1 MYSILTINS
10 IAEKGLEN
18 FRKDNI
24 PYYADA
30 KDYDAIILRSKDIHE
45 MEQPES
51 LLAVARAGAGY
62 NNIPVDKMSEK
73 GIVVFNTPG
82 ANANAVKELTIGG
95 LILASRKIAEG
106 IIWAKD
112 LKGDVASQVEDGKK
126 AFVGPE
132 LIGKTLGVI
141 GLGAIGAMVANTA
154 IELGMDVLGYDPF
167 IDIDAAWHLSAA
179 IGHETDLKTLVA
191 KSDYISIHVPVND
204 STTGMINADF
214 LAGAKDGVRIVNFA
228 RGELVNEDD
237 LIAALECG
245 KVAAYVSD
253 FPSEKLLAA
262 KNTTM
267 VPHLGASTP
276 ESEENCAIMA
286 AKQLVAYL
294 KYGNIVNSVNFPN
307 TVMPYTGKTRIAIV
321 NNNVPSMI
329 SKITTT
335 FADEGINI
343 DNMVNR
349 SRGDLAYTLIDVDS
363 FGDNGED
370 LLKALRAV
378 DGIVRVRLVQK
389 A

>member
-18 FRKDNI
+18 FRKDDI
-24 PYYADA
+24 PYSADA

-179 IGHETDLKTLVA
+179 IGHETDLKALVA

-363 FGDNGED
+363 FGDNGEE

>member
-179 IGHETDLKTLVA
+179 IGHETDLKALVA

>member
-24 PYYADA
+24 PYSADA

-141 GLGAIGAMVANTA
+141 CLGAIGAMVANTA
-154 IELGMDVLGYDPF
+154 IDLGMDVLGYDPF

-179 IGHETDLKTLVA
+179 TGHETDLKALVA

-321 NNNVPSMI
+321 NSNVPSMI

>member
-1 MYSILTINS
+1 MAPL
-10 IAEKGLEN
+10 
-18 FRKDNI
+18 
-24 PYYADA
+24 
-30 KDYDAIILRSKDIHE
+30 
-45 MEQPES
+45 
-51 LLAVARAGAGY
+51 
-62 NNIPVDKMSEK
+62 
-73 GIVVFNTPG
+73 
-82 ANANAVKELTIGG
+82 GG
-95 LILASRKIAEG
+95 
-106 IIWAKD
+106 
-112 LKGDVASQVEDGKK
+112 
-126 AFVGPE
+126 
-132 LIGKTLGVI
+132 
-141 GLGAIGAMVANTA
+141 
-154 IELGMDVLGYDPF
+154 
-167 IDIDAAWHLSAA
+167 
-179 IGHETDLKTLVA
+179 IGHETDLKALVA

-204 STTGMINADF
+204 STTGMINAEF

-237 LIAALECG
+237 LIAALEAG

-349 SRGDLAYTLIDVDS
+349 SRGDLAYTLIDVDT
-363 FGDNGED
+363 FGDNGEE